1 MHLIGRKD
9 GRDRPSFWERL
20 LRSAIFLGTE
30 DGFSGVCHGC
40 FLKLRFVC
48 EVKIVEI
55 VWLREGNSTLREKTT
70 DSTKNHVIQVM
81 NLIFRV

>member
-1 MHLIGRKD
+1 MRIWRIRRMGVEQAVQRWNA
-9 GRDRPSFWERL
+9 SFWERL

-30 DGFSGVCHGC
+30 DGFSGVCYGC

-70 DSTKNHVIQVM
+70 DSTKNYVV
-81 NLIFRV
+81 

>member
-1 MHLIGRKD
+1 MRYWKNVN
-9 GRDRPSFWERL
+9 ER
-20 LRSAIFLGTE
+20 
-30 DGFSGVCHGC
+30 
-40 FLKLRFVC
+40 VC